1 MANGIVTSNIL
12 QPGAISVSG
21 GATQALVSQLQLLTP
36 QYYKKYVEKY
46 GNEDYT
52 WWLQAYGGMEQVY
65 NQQYFWFE
73 NRGKNMLAVTN
84 LSQVTNPAAGATVTI
99 TVSDEYYNSGTQNP
113 IRVGETVRIASSN
126 IEGEVLTV
134 NSGTANAFVITVAP
148 KITTQAFVSYGSTS
162 LLANEILQLAG
173 DTDAGE
179 ASTSIVPQ
187 VHLDVKYTN
196 TITEIRESWQ
206 ATDLAEMTEVYYDN
220 GVTGDIPAGGGQ
232 SGVSYFTLK
241 GLIKANTRFKNNV
254 EFKLIKGNVQ
264 NNAAINN
271 SVGSEGLI
279 PQVLDRGESVT
290 YSTIDISKLHE
301 ITRIMDVNGCAKD
314 NLWLQDIFQRQ
325 SFSDGIF
332 TEYPAGAYVWGKNE
346 KSEEAA
352 IAYGVQSI
360 SIDGYMLKVKKY
372 TPFNTE
378 VPYGKTPTVDY
389 FRNFGLICPQ
399 GEERDAKDA
408 SKTYKNVTLMY
419 QQPPKG
425 GTIGNGI
432 RVWRWGGGSE
442 NPSTGTMQD
451 NVEMIT
457 YRSLRAVAANQFI
470 IVNNPG
476 S

>member
-1 MANGIVTSNIL
+1 MANGIPTSNIL
-12 QPGAISVSG
+12 QPGAISVAG
-21 GATQALVSQLQLLTP
+21 GVTQALVSQLQLLTP

-52 WWLQAYGGMEQVY
+52 WWLQTYGGMEQVY

-73 NRGKNMLAVTN
+73 NRGKNMLAVSN
-84 LSQVTNPAAGATVTI
+84 LTQVTTPAAGATVTI

-113 IRVGETVRIASSN
+113 IRVGETLRIASSN

-134 NSGTANAFVITVAP
+134 STAVAGAFVITVAP
-148 KITTQAFVSYGSTS
+148 KILTQAFVSYGSTN
-162 LLANEILQLAG
+162 LLAGEILLLAG

-179 ASTSIVPQ
+179 ASSSINPQ
-187 VHLDVKYTN
+187 IHLDVKYTN
-196 TITEIRESWQ
+196 TITEIRESWE
-206 ATDLAEMTEVYYDN
+206 ATDLAEMTQVYYDN
-220 GVTGDIPAGGGQ
+220 GVTGDIPNGGGQ

-241 GLIKANTRFKNNV
+241 GLIKANMRFKNNV
-254 EFKLIKGNVQ
+254 ESKLIRGNVQ
-264 NNAAINN
+264 TNTAINN
-271 SVGSEGLI
+271 SVGAEGLI

-314 NLWLQDIFQRQ
+314 NLWMMDIFQRQ
-325 SFSDGIF
+325 NFSDGIF
-332 TEYPAGAYVWGKNE
+332 TEYPAGAYVWGANE

-352 IAYGVQSI
+352 INYGVQSI
-360 SIDGYMLKVKKY
+360 YIDGYMLKAKKY
-372 TPFNTE
+372 APFNTE
-378 VPYGKTPTVDY
+378 FTTGKTPNVDY

-399 GEERDAKDA
+399 GETRDAKDA

-432 RVWRWGGGSE
+432 RVWRWGGASE
-442 NPSTGTMQD
+442 NPSNGTMQD

-457 YRSLRAVAANQFI
+457 YRSIRAVAANQFI